1 VAEAGALALTEL
13 GDREAAERYL
23 DKALGLDGDH
33 LGALRT
39 LADLSTRPRARGRAR
54 STTPARRGRGP
65 AARRSHRAVVAGRR
79 DLRAAP
85 RGSGRALGLLERVL
99 KLDPDHVG
107 AGEKVADRLV
117 AAERWDDALPVLEML
132 ARRSEGGDRLERA
145 RRQSQLGAAY
155 EHLHRTEK
163 AAKHYR
169 LAVEADPDNLDAA
182 LGLAGTLTTEAK
194 AVEGT
199 ATEGAEERWKEVDK
213 RYREIL
219 ARFRTGLADGQVA
232 DIWYRL
238 GLAARALGDD
248 KKAENA
254 LRRALEKE
262 PAHEATLA
270 GPGRAGRTA
279 RRLEDGRRGQ
289 AWPDRARARRA
300 QGQAAR
306 RDRRSGSAASSRTPA
321 AAIGAYLEA
330 QRLAPGGH
338 ALLHKL
344 LDAYGEQKQW
354 RRGVEVL
361 DQLAALETAPARR
374 AKYHYAAAVI
384 ARDELADTEVA
395 VERFNLALD
404 DAPTTPK
411 AFEAIDKLLSD
422 AHDWKNLARAVRRHL
437 KRLGDDAAPER
448 ALELWTRLGDL
459 YLDHLGN
466 PELAIEAFEIAA
478 QLDPDNHGRHEQL
491 ADLYLEAGEARRGDA
506 IAELQQLLT
515 FAPDRVEVY
524 KALSN
529 LYKDENELDKA
540 WCLAQALVFLGAGQ
554 PEEKALYQKYRPAQ
568 FIPATRRLTEELWGK
583 AIIHPAED
591 RAVGAIF
598 ASTLGALAGSTAQ
611 PPTAFGLDVG
621 ARVDLE
627 HDNRLPARVDQ
638 VRRRRAGARRA
649 ADAVVRRR
657 RRPAGRQH
665 RRQGQAGAVAPVRQG
680 RAHRRARA
688 GLRDRQAPGLPA
700 ARALRDLRA
709 GQRAED
715 RERVRGGAP
724 GRRRPGAGRRHRRR
738 QEAGGTVKKTVP
750 GPLLEQVA
758 VLAGKLGPRLGN
770 GLVTHWR
777 SATDLTANRVGLI
790 LANDL
795 ETAAK
800 PGRHRDLDHVEP
812 AGQGAPARAPGVRG
826 VGGVLHRPPPPR
838 ADRAGRG
845 LGVSRAAVG
854 IGVGAAALARGR
866 VVGACSDDGHTVVCG
881 DGKAEPPEQCD
892 DGNTDELD
900 GCRMCVAYI
909 PPRNVVKWDFNAN
922 AAPGFSSDGC
932 IDVNASTVR
941 VELTGPMAATRDAS
955 CSLRQVSFE
964 ALPAGTYTAAVT
976 PLDSAGAALVGT
988 PATAALEANQVPST
1002 TVETVV
1008 NVTPDKWARPM
1019 TGTFYFVLR
1028 WAGMSCTTAAPPV
1041 TTQVVTLTIGG
1052 TPVTASTSAA
1062 TGLPSRIGS
1071 TAPSRW
1077 PA

>member
-1 VAEAGALALTEL
+1 MRKVAAELEDKDGAADRAIAAYQSVIDLDPGADDAYRGLGRMLRAAARWYDLTALLERHVAAAKNPVQRVELYQEAAVVYEKELDDPHRAIEAYLNALAIDDKSRAALTALPRLYKRTEAWEKAVSTLARHAELEGNRGAGLLAEAGALALTEL
-13 GDREAAERYL
+13 NDREGAERYL
-23 DKALGLDGDH
+23 DKALAIDADH
-33 LGALRT
+33 LLALKT
-39 LADLSTRPRARGRAR
+39 LAEVNFAKGAWSSARD
-54 STTPARRGRGP
+54 
-65 AARRSHRAVVAGRR
+65 HL
-79 DLRAAP
+79 LRAEAVAP
-85 RGSGRALGLLERVL
+85 QRGDRIELLSRAAEICEQRLEDPGRALGLLERVL
-99 KLDPDHVG
+99 KLDPDHVV

-145 RRQSQLGAAY
+145 RRQSQLGTAY
-155 EHLHRTEK
+155 EQLHRTEK

-199 ATEGAEERWKEVDK
+199 ATEGSEERWKEVDK

-248 KKAENA
+248 RKAENA

-270 GPGRAGRTA
+270 ALVELGGQRGDWKMVVEAK
-279 RRLEDGRRGQ
+279 RGQ
-289 AWPDRARARRA
+289 IERAPDALKAKLLDEIGDIQRGKLKDA
-300 QGQAAR
+300 
-306 RDRRSGSAASSRTPA
+306 A

-404 DAPTTPK
+404 DAPGTPK

-422 AHDWKNLARAVRRHL
+422 AHDWKSLARAVRRHL
-437 KRLGDDAAPER
+437 KRLGDDAPAER
-448 ALELWTRLGDL
+448 ALEMWTRLGDL

-466 PELAIEAFEIAA
+466 SELAIEAFEIAA
-478 QLDPDNHGRHEQL
+478 QLDPDNHTRHEQL

-506 IAELQQLLT
+506 IAQLQQLLT

-540 WCLAQALVFLGAGQ
+540 WCLAQALVFLGAAS

-583 AIIHPAED
+583 AIIHPEED
-591 RAVGAIF
+591 RLVGAIF
-598 ASTLGALAGSTAQ
+598 ATTLGALAGSTAQ
-611 PPTAFGLDVG
+611 PPTAFGLDAA

-627 HDNRLPARVDQ
+627 HDGRLPARVTKYAAGVLALDPAPMLWFDAGDGLR
-638 VRRRRAGARRA
+638 VANTVDKGKLAPSLLCGKGARTDERELAFEIGKHLAYLRPERYVTYALASTAKIESAFTAALLAAGGPAPADASEDAKKLAGA
-649 ADAVVRRR
+649 
-657 RRPAGRQH
+657 
-665 RRQGQAGAVAPVRQG
+665 
-680 RAHRRARA
+680 
-688 GLRDRQAPGLPA
+688 
-700 ARALRDLRA
+700 
-709 GQRAED
+709 
-715 RERVRGGAP
+715 
-724 GRRRPGAGRRHRRR
+724 
-738 QEAGGTVKKTVP
+738 VKKTVP
-750 GPLLEQVA
+750 SSMLEQVA

-800 PGRHRDLDHVEP
+800 MVATETSTTSNLPVKERLREL
-812 AGQGAPARAPGVRG
+812 
-826 VGGVLHRPPPPR
+826 
-838 ADRAGRG
+838 
-845 LGVSRAAVG
+845 
-854 IGVGAAALARGR
+854 LA
-866 VVGACSDDGHTVVCG
+866 
-881 DGKAEPPEQCD
+881 
-892 DGNTDELD
+892 
-900 GCRMCVAYI
+900 
-909 PPRNVVKWDFNAN
+909 
-922 AAPGFSSDGC
+922 FS
-932 IDVNASTVR
+932 ASEGYFTVR
-941 VELTGPMAATRDAS
+941 RHLGLTVRAEAS
-955 CSLRQVSFE
+955 
-964 ALPAGTYTAAVT
+964 A
-976 PLDSAGAALVGT
+976 
-988 PATAALEANQVPST
+988 
-1002 TVETVV
+1002 
-1008 NVTPDKWARPM
+1008 
-1019 TGTFYFVLR
+1019 
-1028 WAGMSCTTAAPPV
+1028 
-1041 TTQVVTLTIGG
+1041 
-1052 TPVTASTSAA
+1052 
-1062 TGLPSRIGS
+1062 
-1071 TAPSRW
+1071 
-1077 PA
+1077 

>member
-1 VAEAGALALTEL
+1 
-13 GDREAAERYL
+13 
-23 DKALGLDGDH
+23 
-33 LGALRT
+33 
-39 LADLSTRPRARGRAR
+39 
-54 STTPARRGRGP
+54 
-65 AARRSHRAVVAGRR
+65 
-79 DLRAAP
+79 
-85 RGSGRALGLLERVL
+85 
-99 KLDPDHVG
+99 
-107 AGEKVADRLV
+107 
-117 AAERWDDALPVLEML
+117 ML

-199 ATEGAEERWKEVDK
+199 ATEGSEERWKEVDK

-270 GPGRAGRTA
+270 AMVELGGQRGDWKMVVEAK
-279 RRLEDGRRGQ
+279 RGQ
-289 AWPDRARARRA
+289 IERAPDALKAKLLDEIGDIQRGKLKDA
-300 QGQAAR
+300 
-306 RDRRSGSAASSRTPA
+306 A

-448 ALELWTRLGDL
+448 ALEMWTRLGDL

-466 PELAIEAFEIAA
+466 SELAIEAFEIAA

-540 WCLAQALVFLGAGQ
+540 WCLAQALVFLGVAS
-554 PEEKALYQKYRPAQ
+554 PEEKALYAKYRPAQ

-591 RAVGAIF
+591 RLVGAIF
-598 ASTLGALAGSTAQ
+598 ATTLGALAGSTAQ

-627 HDNRLPARVDQ
+627 HDNRLPARVTKYAAGVLALDPAPMLWFDGGDGLR
-638 VRRRRAGARRA
+638 VANTVDKGKLAPSLLCGKGAKSDERELAFEIGKHLAYLRPERYVTYALASSAKIESAFAAALLAAGGPAPADATDDAKKLAGA
-649 ADAVVRRR
+649 
-657 RRPAGRQH
+657 
-665 RRQGQAGAVAPVRQG
+665 
-680 RAHRRARA
+680 
-688 GLRDRQAPGLPA
+688 
-700 ARALRDLRA
+700 
-709 GQRAED
+709 
-715 RERVRGGAP
+715 
-724 GRRRPGAGRRHRRR
+724 
-738 QEAGGTVKKTVP
+738 VKKTVP
-750 GPLLEQVA
+750 GPMLEQVA

-800 PGRHRDLDHVEP
+800 MVATETSTTSNLPVKERLREL
-812 AGQGAPARAPGVRG
+812 
-826 VGGVLHRPPPPR
+826 
-838 ADRAGRG
+838 
-845 LGVSRAAVG
+845 
-854 IGVGAAALARGR
+854 LAFS
-866 VVGACSDDGHTVVCG
+866 AS
-881 DGKAEPPEQCD
+881 E
-892 DGNTDELD
+892 
-900 GCRMCVAYI
+900 AY
-909 PPRNVVKWDFNAN
+909 F
-922 AAPGFSSDGC
+922 
-932 IDVNASTVR
+932 TVR
-941 VELTGPMAATRDAS
+941 RHLGLTVRAEAS
-955 CSLRQVSFE
+955 
-964 ALPAGTYTAAVT
+964 A
-976 PLDSAGAALVGT
+976 
-988 PATAALEANQVPST
+988 
-1002 TVETVV
+1002 
-1008 NVTPDKWARPM
+1008 
-1019 TGTFYFVLR
+1019 
-1028 WAGMSCTTAAPPV
+1028 
-1041 TTQVVTLTIGG
+1041 
-1052 TPVTASTSAA
+1052 
-1062 TGLPSRIGS
+1062 
-1071 TAPSRW
+1071 
-1077 PA
+1077 